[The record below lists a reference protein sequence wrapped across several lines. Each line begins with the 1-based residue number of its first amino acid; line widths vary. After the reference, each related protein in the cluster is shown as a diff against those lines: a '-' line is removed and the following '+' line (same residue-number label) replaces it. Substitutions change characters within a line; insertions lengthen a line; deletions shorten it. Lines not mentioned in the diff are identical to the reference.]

1 MAQQGIFKKNND
13 LWVEKYRPQQLDEY
27 IGNSDT
33 KEKFQTYLDEGDIPH
48 LLLSGPA
55 GTGKSSFANIVVKHL
70 NCDFKYINASNEN
83 SVDTVRTKITDFCTT
98 SSFSP
103 LKILVLDEADF
114 ITPSGQAA
122 LRAIM
127 EQYAKNCRFI
137 LTCNEVERMIE
148 AIQSRCQH
156 YIIIPP
162 SKQQVR
168 DKAIS
173 VLKNEQIQWDDEEL
187 EAIINNCYPDVR
199 KTIGTLQKQSVG
211 KVLKLDKEFFKLLS
225 YQKNIL
231 SIIKTS
237 SNGNLFD
244 KVREVRQ
251 LLSDSRVK
259 TYTELYRFLYEKIE
273 DYQRKDSNIIPIIL
287 TLSEGLNN
295 DALVVDK
302 EINMAATL
310 IKLLEAINK

>member
-1 MAQQGIFKKNND
+1 MLQSGIFKKNND
-13 LWVEKYRPQQLDEY
+13 LWVEKYRPQNLSEY
-27 IGNSDT
+27 IGNSDI
-33 KEKFQTYLDEGDIPH
+33 KEKFQNFINEGDIPH

-55 GTGKSSFANIVVKHL
+55 GTGKSSFANIVVSHL

-83 SVDTVRTKITDFCTT
+83 SVDTVRTKITEFCTT

-114 ITPSGQAA
+114 ITASGQAA
-122 LRAIM
+122 LRAVM
-127 EQYAKNCRFI
+127 EQYARNCRFI
-137 LTCNEVERMIE
+137 LTCNEVERMID

-156 YIIIPP
+156 FIIIPP
-162 SKQQVR
+162 SKQQV
-168 DKAIS
+168 KTKMLFI
-173 VLKNEQIQWDDEEL
+173 LKNEQIQYDDDEL
-187 EAIINNCYPDVR
+187 DTIINNCYPDVR
-199 KTIGTLQKQSVG
+199 KTIGALQKQIVG

-237 SNGNLFD
+237 SSGNLFE
-244 KVREVRQ
+244 KVKEIRQ

-273 DYQRKDSNIIPIIL
+273 EYQKYESNIIPIIL

-310 IKLLEAINK
+310 IKLLETINK